1 MTLYK
6 IVGTHI
12 VCGHE
17 PGSTVGD
24 DDLAGA
30 DVTHLIEA
38 GHIEPISTP
47 KATKA
52 DPAPITQED

>member
-1 MTLYK
+1 MALYK
-6 IVGTHI
+6 IVGSLP
-12 VCGHE
+12 VCDHE

-24 DDLAGA
+24 DDLTGA

-38 GHIEPISTP
+38 GHLEPT

-52 DPAPITQED
+52 APAPITQED

>member
-1 MTLYK
+1 MALYK
-6 IVGTHI
+6 IVGPLP

-24 DDLAGA
+24 DDLTGA

-38 GHIEPISTP
+38 GHLEPT
-47 KATKA
+47 KAVKA

>member
-6 IVGTHI
+6 IVGPLNI
-12 VCGHE
+12 CGHE

-30 DVTHLIEA
+30 DVGHLIET
-38 GHIEPISTP
+38 GHIEPIR

-52 DPAPITQED
+52 DPAPVNQED